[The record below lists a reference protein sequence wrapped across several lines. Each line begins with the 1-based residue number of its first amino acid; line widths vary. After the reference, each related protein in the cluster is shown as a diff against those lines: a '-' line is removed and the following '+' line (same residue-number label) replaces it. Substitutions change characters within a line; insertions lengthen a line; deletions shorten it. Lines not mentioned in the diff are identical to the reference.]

1 MFFVAVSKLAKDANG
16 AFLCPQCGGSLR
28 TVEGG
33 TVVIRDGKADLEGV
47 KPRYECGRCR
57 VFYREL
63 LNSGYYDAF
72 DMPKLKAVGDLAPTI
87 LRADAEGHAQCPR
100 CGGQLDLVE
109 WTPVKV
115 VDGKAD
121 MENISPHFRCASCDS
136 VFRRIATTEYFQWS
150 EK

>member
-1 MFFVAVSKLAKDANG
+1 MAVSKLAKDANG
-16 AFLCPQCGGSLR
+16 AFLCPQCGGPLR

-87 LRADAEGHAQCPR
+87 LRADAEGHAPCPR